1 VSSSGKITGCFHHFR
16 NFESPNIWS
25 TGVIVDELCDTPS
38 HWSSAKTLDSWL
50 EENGVTGVCG
60 IDTRR
65 LTQQIREHG
74 SMLGKIVVGMDAK
87 PEEIEQLDPS
97 KYNVVAKVSI
107 KVLANKPPSSFRI
120 DG

>member
-1 VSSSGKITGCFHHFR
+1 
-16 NFESPNIWS
+16 
-25 TGVIVDELCDTPS
+25 
-38 HWSSAKTLDSWL
+38 
-50 EENGVTGVCG
+50 
-60 IDTRR
+60 
-65 LTQQIREHG
+65 
-74 SMLGKIVVGMDAK
+74 MLGKIVVGMDAK